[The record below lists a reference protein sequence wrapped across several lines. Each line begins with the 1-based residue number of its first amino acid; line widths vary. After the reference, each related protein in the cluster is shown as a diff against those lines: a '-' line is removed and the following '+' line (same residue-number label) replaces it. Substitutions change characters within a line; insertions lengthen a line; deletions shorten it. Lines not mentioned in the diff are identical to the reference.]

1 MSYTKHTWANGD
13 VITATKL
20 NEMESGIDEASSG
33 GGSSELLIINATE
46 NDDGTVL
53 DKTWQEIYDA
63 IYEDNKICYI
73 YLHSVS
79 GETTVDRINI
89 VIEVSSMI
97 TTGTYPSS
105 QYDVMVKDAAY
116 SVNSADDYP
125 FIPWD

>member
-1 MSYTKHTWANGD
+1 
-13 VITATKL
+13 
-20 NEMESGIDEASSG
+20 MENGIDEASSG

-46 NDDGTVL
+46 NNDGTVL
-53 DKTWQEIYDA
+53 DKTWQEIFDA

-97 TTGTYPSS
+97 VTGAYPSS
-105 QYDVMVKDAAY
+105 QYDVMVKDATY
-116 SVNSADDYP
+116 SVGSADDYP
-125 FIPWD
+125 YIPWD